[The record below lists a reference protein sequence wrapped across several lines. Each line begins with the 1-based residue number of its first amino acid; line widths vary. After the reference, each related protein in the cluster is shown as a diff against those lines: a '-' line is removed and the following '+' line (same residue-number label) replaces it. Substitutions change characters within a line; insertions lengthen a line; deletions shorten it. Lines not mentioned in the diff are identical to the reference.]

1 MYSREVCSNHDLR
14 VGCLVRFHTAEES
27 FSNYREFLTPE
38 QIEEYRKNS
47 ERRFMVMGL
56 RTPMIG
62 IYHYAYIRELDDNTE
77 LEGWYDSISFV
88 RVSR

>member
-1 MYSREVCSNHDLR
+1 MKPRQVCSNHDLR

-27 FSNYREFLTPE
+27 FSNYRDFLTPE
-38 QIEEYRKNS
+38 QVEEYQARS
-47 ERRFMVMGL
+47 ERRFMVTNL

-62 IYHYAYIRELDDNTE
+62 SNHYAYIRELNDDTQ
-77 LEGWYDSISFV
+77 LEGWYDSITFV